1 MKILKNSL
9 IQPGEL
15 AVVVGSGASGVGAAR
30 LLHLAGA
37 KVRVLDKNSAFS
49 AEFKGEA
56 KACGFELC
64 GGEHRSE
71 QFFGATLVVPSPGV
85 PISVLEALLEPL
97 RQAGQNSGAC
107 PRWVSE
113 LELAARCA
121 TEPVLAIT
129 GTSGKTTTT
138 SIAAAMLEENG
149 KKVFLGGNIGTPLSE
164 YIVRREKGGERA
176 AVLVLEVSS
185 FQLQGTQ
192 DFHPQVGVLLNLS
205 ENHLDQHKDMAEY
218 REAKFRLFKNQTEKD
233 LAVFGADLADELV
246 KRKLKAKIEYFRAT
260 GNFTQSHLLG
270 QHNMLN
276 LEAAFLAV
284 RPFGVSLD
292 TARRAAAK
300 FAPLPNRLESVAS
313 INDVLYVNDSKCTT
327 VEALSVALQAFEKP
341 VLLLA
346 GGVFKGGDLPSLIP
360 LLKKSV
366 KAVGLYG
373 ANREIFEK
381 AWPNSVPM
389 SWDASMSEAF
399 ARLQKEARPG
409 DVLLLAPAT
418 SSFDQYANYKERGAD
433 FRKQVEKLK
442 GKYNA

>member
-1 MKILKNSL
+1 MNILKNTL
-9 IQPGEL
+9 LKAGDL

-30 LLHLAGA
+30 LLHLTGA
-37 KVRVLDKNSAFS
+37 KVRVLDKKSAFS
-49 AEFKGEA
+49 EEFKAEA
-56 KACGFELC
+56 ETCGFELI

-71 QFFGATLVVPSPGV
+71 HFTGAALVVPSPGV
-85 PISVLEALLEPL
+85 HISVLGPLLMAA
-97 RQAGQNSGAC
+97 QDSGAEL
-107 PRWVSE
+107 RWISE
-113 LELAARCA
+113 LELAARFA
-121 TEPVLAIT
+121 TEPILAIT

-138 SIAAAMLEENG
+138 SIAAAMLEEDG

-164 YIVRREKGGERA
+164 YMVKREKGGERA
-176 AVLVLEVSS
+176 DVLVLEVSS

-192 DFHPQVGVLLNLS
+192 EFHPQVGVLLNLS

-233 LAVFGADLADELV
+233 LAVFGEGLAPELSN
-246 KRKLKAKIEYFRAT
+246 RRLKARIEYFGAT
-260 GNFTQSHLLG
+260 GNFTQSRLLG

-284 RPFGVSLD
+284 RPFGVSLE
-292 TARRAAAK
+292 TAGRAAAK
-300 FAPLPNRLESVAS
+300 FAPLPNRLESVAT

-327 VEALSVALQAFEKP
+327 VEALRVALQAFEKP

-346 GGVFKGGDLPSLIP
+346 GGVFKGGALPSLIP

-373 ANREIFEK
+373 ASREIFEK
-381 AWPNSVPM
+381 AWQNCVPV

-399 ARLQKEARPG
+399 ARLQKEVRPG

-433 FRKQVEKLK
+433 FRRQVAKLE
-442 GKYNA
+442 GNNI